1 MRETQAA
8 RTFIAQGIAPSTQR
22 KTDEAMEKAGIE
34 NTFELLA
41 REWYATRKACWGDGY
56 AKRVIGALELHVFP
70 KLGKCSYLDI
80 TSMEWMDM
88 FRIMEKKGIL
98 DQLGNVRRYCKEI
111 YNMARV
117 TGRAVNNPVDGLDK
131 FLQSK
136 QSENYAHISEERLQK
151 LLRAMTAY
159 SGARAVKL
167 GLRLLIINGMR
178 PSEVREAHWSEFD
191 LEGVM
196 WTIPAER
203 MKKGREYLVPLS
215 TQSLAILQ

>member
-1 MRETQAA
+1 
-8 RTFIAQGIAPSTQR
+8 
-22 KTDEAMEKAGIE
+22 
-34 NTFELLA
+34 
-41 REWYATRKACWGDGY
+41 
-56 AKRVIGALELHVFP
+56 
-70 KLGKCSYLDI
+70 
-80 TSMEWMDM
+80 
-88 FRIMEKKGIL
+88 
-98 DQLGNVRRYCKEI
+98 
-111 YNMARV
+111 
-117 TGRAVNNPVDGLDK
+117 
-131 FLQSK
+131 
-136 QSENYAHISEERLQK
+136 
-151 LLRAMTAY
+151 MTAY

>member
-1 MRETQAA
+1 MYSRSWAN
-8 RTFIAQGIAPSTQR
+8 AP
-22 KTDEAMEKAGIE
+22 IWI
-34 NTFELLA
+34 LLPWSGWICSA
-41 REWYATRKACWGDGY
+41 SWRRRAFSISSATCAD
-56 AKRVIGALELHVFP
+56 
-70 KLGKCSYLDI
+70 
-80 TSMEWMDM
+80 
-88 FRIMEKKGIL
+88 
-98 DQLGNVRRYCKEI
+98 CKEI
-111 YNMARV
+111 YDLARV
-117 TGRAVNNPVDGLDK
+117 TSRAVNNPVDGLDK

>member
-98 DQLGNVRRYCKEI
+98 DQLGNVRRLQRDLRPGQGHQPRRKQP
-111 YNMARV
+111 
-117 TGRAVNNPVDGLDK
+117 GR
-131 FLQSK
+131 
-136 QSENYAHISEERLQK
+136 
-151 LLRAMTAY
+151 RA
-159 SGARAVKL
+159 G
-167 GLRLLIINGMR
+167 
-178 PSEVREAHWSEFD
+178 
-191 LEGVM
+191 
-196 WTIPAER
+196 
-203 MKKGREYLVPLS
+203 
-215 TQSLAILQ
+215 